1 MFDLTKKIYSQT
13 KPFLS
18 ADELNIREEEH
29 RSTIRITNLATFTS
43 SVFGGQDVGFYE
55 LNDHFMESFVPDGGE
70 LQKEP
75 GQLYLNL
82 KTQMYL
88 SALSSEEQ
96 EKTTEETLN
105 DLFPANLADILR
117 ARHPQMELTQAEL
130 EFINESNARKQYL
143 QNDSGDETTIGK
155 FSSVHICLD
164 DKAPKGPNGRECR

>member
-1 MFDLTKKIYSQT
+1 M
-13 KPFLS
+13 
-18 ADELNIREEEH
+18 
-29 RSTIRITNLATFTS
+29 
-43 SVFGGQDVGFYE
+43 
-55 LNDHFMESFVPDGGE
+55 PDGGE

-105 DLFPANLADILR
+105 DLFPANLAEILR
-117 ARHPQMELTQAEL
+117 ARHPNMELTQAEL
-130 EFINESNARKQYL
+130 EFINDSNARKQYL

-155 FSSVHICLD
+155 FSSVRICVDERTPRGGLSR
-164 DKAPKGPNGRECR
+164 KCHSSANS

>member
-1 MFDLTKKIYSQT
+1 M
-13 KPFLS
+13 
-18 ADELNIREEEH
+18 
-29 RSTIRITNLATFTS
+29 
-43 SVFGGQDVGFYE
+43 GFYE

-105 DLFPANLADILR
+105 DLFPANLAEILR

-130 EFINESNARKQYL
+130 EFINDSNARKQYL
-143 QNDSGDETTIGK
+143 QNDSGDETTIGM
-155 FSSVHICLD
+155 FSSVQICFNER
-164 DKAPKGPNGRECR
+164 APEKRERARMSLAILTVDSCNVRTIRLGGFSSQPERPP